1 MQEESLHR
9 NLHPELQ
16 PLLLQF
22 HEISGK
28 SLRSVWRVYNE
39 NNLDKIVLGFDQNT
53 LMVEADAYD
62 DTIVFRIVR
71 NRDLNTEGWVDSG
84 HSEPWSRF
92 IGEVFGWGWITINQ
106 QDALDGILL
115 SFDGITPQVM
125 LSVMASSIKE
135 SLIIEPRS

>member
-1 MQEESLHR
+1 MKEETLHR

-16 PLLLQF
+16 PLLLRF
-22 HEISGK
+22 HEISGE
-28 SLRSVWRVYNE
+28 SLRCVWRVYNE
-39 NNLDKIVLGFDQNT
+39 SDLDKIVLGFDQNT
-53 LMVEADAYD
+53 LIVEADAYD
-62 DTIVFRIVR
+62 DTIVFHIVR
-71 NRDLNTEGWVDSG
+71 NRDLNTEDWVDSG

-135 SLIIEPRS
+135 SLIIEPRP